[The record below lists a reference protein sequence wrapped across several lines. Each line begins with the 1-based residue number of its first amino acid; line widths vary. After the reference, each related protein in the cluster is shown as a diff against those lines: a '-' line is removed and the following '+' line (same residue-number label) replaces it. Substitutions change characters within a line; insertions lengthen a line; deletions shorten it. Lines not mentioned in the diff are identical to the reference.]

1 MKLGTF
7 LKSNFFDS
15 LIYGALV
22 HHITLTV
29 FQNTP
34 DTLVPPINH
43 FSPGWDIPQWRFFA
57 PTPGTSNHHILYR
70 TRTKQNDE
78 GQWGTWEEMISSNDS
93 TLLSTIWNPNSRY
106 VKANFDL
113 ASSIV
118 NMVSYGATFDFIKSS
133 ESYLMVSSILNSR
146 LQNTDSIN
154 YQFLIATS
162 TRDKQDSSSFSFE
175 PKFFSEVHEVR

>member
-1 MKLGTF
+1 
-7 LKSNFFDS
+7 
-15 LIYGALV
+15 
-22 HHITLTV
+22 
-29 FQNTP
+29 
-34 DTLVPPINH
+34 
-43 FSPGWDIPQWRFFA
+43 
-57 PTPGTSNHHILYR
+57 
-70 TRTKQNDE
+70 
-78 GQWGTWEEMISSNDS
+78 MISSNDS